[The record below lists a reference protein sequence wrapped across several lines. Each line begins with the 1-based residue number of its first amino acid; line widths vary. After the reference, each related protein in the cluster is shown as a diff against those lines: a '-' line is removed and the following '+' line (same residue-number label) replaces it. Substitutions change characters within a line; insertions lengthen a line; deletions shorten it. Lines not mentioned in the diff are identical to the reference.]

1 MGKNGLLSH
10 LLVADEMKNNLYQS
24 FTGDFSNSLDNK
36 NRMNIPAKFRK
47 SLDPINDKTYVLTRG
62 FDKCLILYP
71 LNEWQEVESQL
82 SQLSSIRSRDRN
94 FVRSITRHAT
104 PVKYDAQGRIQ
115 IPESLINFSG
125 IKKDVIVIGMIK
137 KIEVWD
143 PKILNN
149 KENSSVNIQSK
160 DFDDLANEINF

>member
-1 MGKNGLLSH
+1 
-10 LLVADEMKNNLYQS
+10 MKNTLYQS
-24 FTGDFSNSLDNK
+24 FTGEFNNSLDDK

-47 SLDPINDKTYVLTRG
+47 ALDPINEKSFVLTRG

-94 FVRSITRHAT
+94 FVRAITRHAI
-104 PVKYDAQGRIQ
+104 PVRYDAQGRIQ
-115 IPESLINFSG
+115 IPEALIDFSE
-125 IKKDVIVIGMIK
+125 IKKDITIIGMIK
-137 KIEVWD
+137 KIELWSPD
-143 PKILNN
+143 ILSA
-149 KENSSVNIQSK
+149 KENSTVNIEGE